1 MTMTCIALIAEQ
13 GWCAVMVKHDYR
25 DIKELKSY
33 VYDPDTS
40 TGDYELC
47 PNCCV
52 SFKTSNIEVVDMEDG
67 DCDYGIC
74 PHCGVLLKL
83 YLVPTY
89 YFDPVIC
96 SVEEFEKEACVK
108 LSEVGQ

>member
-1 MTMTCIALIAEQ
+1 MI
-13 GWCAVMVKHDYR
+13 KHDYR
-25 DIKELKSY
+25 EIKELEDY

-40 TGDYELC
+40 TGDYEFC
-47 PNCCV
+47 PNCGDA
-52 SFKTSNIEVVDMEDG
+52 FKTSNIEVVDMQDDG
-67 DCDYGIC
+67 CDYGIC

-96 SVEEFEKEACVK
+96 SVEEFEKEAYIK
-108 LSEVGQ
+108 LSKGGAR